1 MRRDGLKLEEKYEID
16 IGYSEED
23 GCFVARIPQL
33 PFTGA
38 HGGSFEEA
46 LAGARDAI
54 EVTVEVARELGK
66 PLPEP
71 LGLTVS

>member
-1 MRRDGLKLEEKYEID
+1 MKLEEKYEID

-38 HGGSFEEA
+38 HGDTFEEA
-46 LAGARDAI
+46 LAGARDGVAA
-54 EVTVEVARELGK
+54 TVQAARELGK